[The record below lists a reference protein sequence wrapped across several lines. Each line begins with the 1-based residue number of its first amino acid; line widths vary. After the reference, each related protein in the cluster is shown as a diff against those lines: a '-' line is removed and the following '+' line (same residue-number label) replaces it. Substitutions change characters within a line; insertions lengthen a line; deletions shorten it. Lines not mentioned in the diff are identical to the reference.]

1 MGVPPGSAR
10 GSRRGSACGDQ
21 RHVHGNSGRPKPTTA
36 AAVPANVAPTP
47 EWHPAT
53 VPGDVHLDL
62 IANKLIPD
70 PFYRDNEGKLQWI
83 ENADWE
89 YRKTIPVT
97 ADMLRHQHLDL
108 VFDGLDAYCEVYLN
122 DKLVLTADNMFRG
135 WRVEAKPFLKAGDNQ
150 LRILFPSPIKIAE
163 KIAAQTRGA
172 RKQRWSPRPTFAKLP
187 TSTDGIGGRDS

>member
-1 MGVPPGSAR
+1 M
-10 GSRRGSACGDQ
+10 
-21 RHVHGNSGRPKPTTA
+21 
-36 AAVPANVAPTP
+36 PANGAPTP

-70 PFYRDNEGKLQWI
+70 PFFRDNEGKLQWI

-97 ADMLRHQHLDL
+97 AEMLRHQHLDL

-135 WRVEAKPFLKAGDNQ
+135 WRVDAKAFLRAGDNQ
-150 LRILFPSPIKIAE
+150 LRIVFPSPIKVAE
-163 KIAAQTRGA
+163 KVAAA
-172 RKQRWSPRPTFAKLP
+172 RPVAAENKGGSARPTFAKLH